1 MMMDG
6 SGSGHG
12 AAANVGRG
20 MMMDGS
26 GSGHGAVNVAALKAR
41 LAAASLGAA
50 ARPDRWST
58 LKPGALAA
66 VVSGNASQEAS
77 SSSTTSH
84 LRGIADEEGLNT
96 SLSSFDTSG
105 ASFLGPLGIAPFEDT
120 PEPQTR
126 PIPSFSES
134 GEAPPA
140 KARPPN
146 PPPKPIRRD
155 CPAIGLQKSTL
166 FGFRAADD
174 HYQMR
179 KNTSWNSFSL
189 DNSGHSIDGLLADS
203 DAPAI
208 DAVDAVLPSADDVP
222 VVDDADAV
230 RPSVKHEPPS
240 PTALVVPRS
249 PARLVVVAALGAAC
263 AAELAA
269 RWGGGD
275 RDVALRA
282 SGALWCLAVLAAART
297 L

>member
-1 MMMDG
+1 
-6 SGSGHG
+6 
-12 AAANVGRG
+12 

-41 LAAASLGAA
+41 LAAASLGDA
-50 ARPDRWST
+50 ARPDRWAG

-66 VVSGNASQEAS
+66 VISGDTGQSS

-84 LRGIADEEGLNT
+84 LRSVADEEGLNT
-96 SLSSFDTSG
+96 TDSDFDTSG

-120 PEPQTR
+120 PEPPTR
-126 PIPSFSES
+126 PMPSFSES
-134 GEAPPA
+134 GEAPPV
-140 KARPPN
+140 KTRTPKPPV
-146 PPPKPIRRD
+146 KPIRRD

-189 DNSGHSIDGLLADS
+189 DNSSHSIDGLLADS

-208 DAVDAVLPSADDVP
+208 DAFDAVLPAVADDEPVMDAARPAPPVP
-222 VVDDADAV
+222 
-230 RPSVKHEPPS
+230 SEPPS
-240 PTALVVPRS
+240 PTALVS
-249 PARLVVVAALGAAC
+249 PARLVAVAALGAAC

-297 L
+297 M